1 MIKEEVKALLEEYL
15 DAPEAWSDNVMI
27 EVDPQT
33 LGCRLFDEEGVDVE
47 ASDKDYWEVMDLL
60 SMSVDDAGAWEID
73 PDALDELAASYQY
86 Q

>member
-33 LGCRLFDEEGVDVE
+33 LDCCLYDGDDADLE

-60 SMSVDDAGAWEID
+60 SMSVDGDGTWEID
-73 PDALDELAASYQY
+73 PEAIDELAASYQY

>member
-15 DAPEAWSDNVMI
+15 DAPEAWSDHVMI
-27 EVDPQT
+27 EVNPQT
-33 LGCRLFDEEGVDVE
+33 LDCRLFDEDGTDIE

-60 SMSVDDAGAWEID
+60 QMSAEEAGDWEID
-73 PDALDELAASYQY
+73 PEALDELAASYQF